1 MLQQVEKR
9 ENWASRFGL
18 LMSLAGMAI
27 GLGNVW
33 RFPYLV
39 GYWGGGA
46 FVLAY
51 LVCLM
56 VIVVPLGIIE
66 AGFGKGIQGG
76 TLDAWTVILKNSKA
90 GKLIGSVF
98 CVGYTT
104 MNFYFMTVLAGTI
117 WFSYAFATDMK
128 SRVDPATM
136 YQYMNTEQTTV
147 LTVIA
152 ALILAF
158 VVFVLYKGIQSG
170 IEAVSKVMIPGLFVI
185 FAIIIVFALF
195 FVPNIAEGYN
205 FYLNP
210 DFSVLAQ
217 PRMWKEAAGQALFSV
232 GVGPGCILVYGSHIK
247 KDADS
252 NISFVT
258 VALIDTC
265 AALIAGFAMI
275 PTAAALGLDMQSGA
289 GLIFI
294 VLPAAL
300 AQIPL
305 GNILGILAMFAVFFA
320 GITSAFAQ
328 MEVCVTSFVDGFR
341 MNRKRVIL
349 AVGAVTMVFVI
360 WSALSTASFDFRN
373 NFSGNYVFIVTAGL
387 GAIGNNYIF
396 GTRRVLDEYAN
407 PGSEVKLG
415 SWFVP
420 LVKYI
425 SVPLMIIVM
434 VDSLFP
440 FLP

>member
-1 MLQQVEKR
+1 
-9 ENWASRFGL
+9 
-18 LMSLAGMAI
+18 
-27 GLGNVW
+27 
-33 RFPYLV
+33 
-39 GYWGGGA
+39 
-46 FVLAY
+46 
-51 LVCLM
+51 
-56 VIVVPLGIIE
+56 
-66 AGFGKGIQGG
+66 
-76 TLDAWTVILKNSKA
+76 
-90 GKLIGSVF
+90 
-98 CVGYTT
+98 
-104 MNFYFMTVLAGTI
+104 
-117 WFSYAFATDMK
+117 
-128 SRVDPATM
+128 
-136 YQYMNTEQTTV
+136 
-147 LTVIA
+147 
-152 ALILAF
+152 
-158 VVFVLYKGIQSG
+158 
-170 IEAVSKVMIPGLFVI
+170 
-185 FAIIIVFALF
+185 
-195 FVPNIAEGYN
+195 
-205 FYLNP
+205 
-210 DFSVLAQ
+210 
-217 PRMWKEAAGQALFSV
+217 MWKEAAGQALFSV

-349 AVGAVTMVFVI
+349 AVGAVTRVFVI
-360 WSALSTASFDFRN
+360 WSSLSTASFDFWN

>member
-1 MLQQVEKR
+1 MGQQLEKR
-9 ENWASRFGL
+9 ESWASRFGL

-51 LVCLM
+51 LVCLLLI
-56 VIVVPLGIIE
+56 VIPLGIIE

-76 TLDAWTVILKNSKA
+76 TIDAWTTILKNSKL
-90 GKLIGSVF
+90 GKLIGSIF

-117 WFSYAFATDMK
+117 WFMYSFATDMK
-128 SRVDPATM
+128 SDMDPAVM
-136 YQYMNTEQTTV
+136 YDYMNTEQAIP

-152 ALILAF
+152 VLIMAF
-158 VVFVLYKGIQSG
+158 VIFVLYKGIQDG

-185 FAIIIVFALF
+185 FAIIIVFALI

-247 KDADS
+247 RDADS
-252 NISFVT
+252 NVSFFT
-258 VALIDTC
+258 VAMLDTC
-265 AALIAGFAMI
+265 AALIAGFAII
-275 PTAAALGLDMQSGA
+275 PTASALGLDMQSGA

-300 AQIPL
+300 AQIPF
-305 GNILGILAMFAVFFA
+305 GNLLGILAMIAVFFA

-328 MEVCVTSFVDGFR
+328 MEVCVTSFVDGYR
-341 MNRKRVIL
+341 MNRKKVIL
-349 AVGAVTMVFVI
+349 VVGAITMIFVI
-360 WSALSTASFDFRN
+360 WSSLDTGTFDFWN

-407 PGSEVKLG
+407 PGSEIKLG
-415 SWFVP
+415 HWFVY
-420 LVKYI
+420 LVKI
-425 SVPLMIIVM
+425 VSVPLMIIVM
-434 VDSLFP
+434 ADSLFP